1 MKKILLFIVL
11 CILSV
16 AGMLQNSVFAQT
28 ILWSN
33 SFNTPSD
40 WVINNTAGTPGL
52 GWEFSSNPAAIPVT
66 QLSPFASTT
75 AANGFLFV
83 NSDANN
89 TADFDGT
96 FINTTATTSAT
107 INLTGQPVVRLR
119 YQHNFRWWHDT
130 RGVSVSADNGATWTD
145 FEMSNEAD
153 YSLPNQNAG
162 NPEQTVIDISSI
174 AGNQAQV
181 KIRFYYNDHDWW
193 GWYWA
198 VDDVALFVPEDNDL
212 VMLGGYWGS
221 TGAWGIRMP
230 YYQIPLSQLA
240 PLDVSGIVKNNGT
253 LDQNDVVFTAA
264 LASGTWSESSVPTL
278 VPAGATNTISL
289 TAALTPPAI
298 VATHEINMSISS
310 SATDALPADNS
321 ITGAATISINNY
333 IYARDNG
340 SATNSSIYNQG
351 EGFFAGNI
359 FDIFAPANLSG
370 IDAYIGANAVAGA
383 EVYARLYSVDP
394 TATTT
399 AAAFVFVDE
408 SAPYILTADDL
419 GQKITLVLT
428 APLSAGVS
436 YVVVLGS
443 YGDGGATN
451 DLMISTA
458 GVSEAS
464 TSYYYDM
471 TDYTWYYTT
480 STPMVRMNFGCIF
493 CSTSAVLSGSTTI
506 CPGATTNL
514 SVAVTGGAPYYEVT
528 VTDGTNN
535 YSSTSASPVSIP
547 VSPSVTSTY
556 TIESVTGG
564 GGTGTGNSG
573 EATVTL
579 TAIPEEPTGL
589 SCWQT
594 ANLNTSTCS
603 WDVSGTQAQA
613 PTGLSC
619 WQTTTFNT
627 ATCTWDVS
635 GEQAAQPTL
644 ACYETAV
651 FNTATCA
658 WVVSGPKTP
667 QKMSYQAVIR
677 NSTDSLLISTPVGM
691 RISLV
696 QGTPSGTVVFS
707 ETQTAITNANGL
719 VSLQIGMG
727 TVVTGTFAC
736 IDWAAGPYYVKTE
749 TDLAGGT
756 NYTIISS
763 NEIQSVPYALFSE
776 NGIAPGTVAGE
787 MNYWNGTAWVTVAPG
802 TNNQN
807 LTFCNGVPTW
817 GPCPE

>member
-1 MKKILLFIVL
+1 MKKIYICLLGFFTASAFTAQV
-11 CILSV
+11 
-16 AGMLQNSVFAQT
+16 QNSNFSPLEKKNSHIVGQIKPSKLTQNTKET

-145 FEMSNEAD
+145 FEMSNEND

-181 KIRFYYNDHDWW
+181 KIRFYYNDNDYW

-221 TGAWGIRMP
+221 TGAWGARLP

-240 PLDVSGIVKNNGT
+240 PLDVAGIVKNYGA

-264 LASGTWSESSVPTL
+264 LASGVWSGSSAPEAVLT
-278 VPAGATNTISL
+278 GATDTISL

-298 VATHEINMSISS
+298 VATHVINMSVSS
-310 SATDALPADNS
+310 SATDAVPADNS
-321 ITGAATISINNY
+321 LLAAASVSVNNF
-333 IYARDNG
+333 IYARDKG
-340 SATNSSIYNQG
+340 TATNGTYNQG
-351 EGFFAGNI
+351 MGFEAGNV
-359 FDIFAPANLSG
+359 FDIYAAANLSG
-370 IDAYIGANAVAGA
+370 IDAYIATNAVAGA
-383 EVYARLYSVDP
+383 EVYAKLYSVDP

-408 SAPYILTADDL
+408 SAPYILTAADL
-419 GQKITLVLT
+419 GQKITLALSAGA

-451 DLMISTA
+451 DLVISTA

-471 TDYTWYYTT
+471 TDNTWYYTT
-480 STPMVRMNFGCIF
+480 STPMVRMNF
-493 CSTSAVLSGSTTI
+493 
-506 CPGATTNL
+506 
-514 SVAVTGGAPYYEVT
+514 
-528 VTDGTNN
+528 D
-535 YSSTSASPVSIP
+535 
-547 VSPSVTSTY
+547 PSVGVNEVEDNLGLRVFPNPANEVINISLNK
-556 TIESVTGG
+556 EVS
-564 GGTGTGNSG
+564 
-573 EATVTL
+573 ATL
-579 TAIPEEPTGL
+579 TL
-589 SCWQT
+589 
-594 ANLNTSTCS
+594 L
-603 WDVSGTQAQA
+603 DVSGKVVRTQALNGIS
-613 PTGLSC
+613 TSI
-619 WQTTTFNT
+619 NT
-627 ATCTWDVS
+627 ASLNSGVYFVTINDGTSVS
-635 GEQAAQPTL
+635 TQK
-644 ACYETAV
+644 
-651 FNTATCA
+651 
-658 WVVSGPKTP
+658 VVIK
-667 QKMSYQAVIR
+667 K
-677 NSTDSLLISTPVGM
+677 
-691 RISLV
+691 
-696 QGTPSGTVVFS
+696 
-707 ETQTAITNANGL
+707 
-719 VSLQIGMG
+719 
-727 TVVTGTFAC
+727 
-736 IDWAAGPYYVKTE
+736 
-749 TDLAGGT
+749 
-756 NYTIISS
+756 
-763 NEIQSVPYALFSE
+763 
-776 NGIAPGTVAGE
+776 
-787 MNYWNGTAWVTVAPG
+787 
-802 TNNQN
+802 
-807 LTFCNGVPTW
+807 
-817 GPCPE
+817 

>member
-1 MKKILLFIVL
+1 MKKIYICLLGFFTASAFTAQV
-11 CILSV
+11 
-16 AGMLQNSVFAQT
+16 QNSNFSPLERKNSHLVGQIKPSKLTQNTKET

-181 KIRFYYNDHDWW
+181 KIRFYYNDNDYW

-221 TGAWGIRMP
+221 TGAWGARLP

-240 PLDVSGIVKNNGT
+240 PLDVAGIVKNYGA

-264 LASGTWSESSVPTL
+264 LASGVWSGSSAPEAVL
-278 VPAGATNTISL
+278 AGATDTISL
-289 TAALTPPAI
+289 TAALTPPPI
-298 VATHEINMSISS
+298 VATHVINMSVSS
-310 SATDALPADNS
+310 SATDAVPADNS
-321 ITGAATISINNY
+321 ILAAASVSVNNF
-333 IYARDNG
+333 IYARDKG
-340 SATNSSIYNQG
+340 TATNGTYNQG
-351 EGFFAGNI
+351 MGFEAGNV
-359 FDIFAPANLSG
+359 FDIYAAANLSG
-370 IDAYIGANAVAGA
+370 IDAYIETNAVAGA
-383 EVYARLYSVDP
+383 EVYAKLYSVDP

-408 SAPYILTADDL
+408 SAPYILTAADL
-419 GQKITLVLT
+419 GQKITLALSAGA

-451 DLMISTA
+451 DLVISTA

-471 TDYTWYYTT
+471 TDNTWYYTT
-480 STPMVRMNFGCIF
+480 STPMVRMNF
-493 CSTSAVLSGSTTI
+493 
-506 CPGATTNL
+506 
-514 SVAVTGGAPYYEVT
+514 
-528 VTDGTNN
+528 D
-535 YSSTSASPVSIP
+535 
-547 VSPSVTSTY
+547 PSVGVNEVEDNLGLRVFPNPANEVINISLNK
-556 TIESVTGG
+556 EVS
-564 GGTGTGNSG
+564 
-573 EATVTL
+573 ATL
-579 TAIPEEPTGL
+579 TL
-589 SCWQT
+589 
-594 ANLNTSTCS
+594 L
-603 WDVSGTQAQA
+603 DVSGKVVRTQ
-613 PTGLSC
+613 TLNGIS
-619 WQTTTFNT
+619 TSINT
-627 ATCTWDVS
+627 ASLNSGVYFVTINDGTSVS
-635 GEQAAQPTL
+635 TQK
-644 ACYETAV
+644 
-651 FNTATCA
+651 
-658 WVVSGPKTP
+658 VVIK
-667 QKMSYQAVIR
+667 K
-677 NSTDSLLISTPVGM
+677 
-691 RISLV
+691 
-696 QGTPSGTVVFS
+696 
-707 ETQTAITNANGL
+707 
-719 VSLQIGMG
+719 
-727 TVVTGTFAC
+727 
-736 IDWAAGPYYVKTE
+736 
-749 TDLAGGT
+749 
-756 NYTIISS
+756 
-763 NEIQSVPYALFSE
+763 
-776 NGIAPGTVAGE
+776 
-787 MNYWNGTAWVTVAPG
+787 
-802 TNNQN
+802 
-807 LTFCNGVPTW
+807 
-817 GPCPE
+817 

>member
-1 MKKILLFIVL
+1 MKKIYICLLGFFTASAFTAQV
-11 CILSV
+11 
-16 AGMLQNSVFAQT
+16 QNSNFSPLEKKNSHIVGQIKPSKLTQNTKET

-145 FEMSNEAD
+145 FEMSNEND

-198 VDDVALFVPEDNDL
+198 VDDVALFVPEDYDL

-221 TGAWGIRMP
+221 TGAWGARLP

-240 PLDVSGIVKNNGT
+240 PLDVAGIVKNYGA

-264 LASGTWSESSVPTL
+264 LASGVWSGSSAPEAVL
-278 VPAGATNTISL
+278 AGATDTISL
-289 TAALTPPAI
+289 TAALTPPPI
-298 VATHEINMSISS
+298 VATHVINMSVSS
-310 SATDALPADNS
+310 SATDAVPADNS
-321 ITGAATISINNY
+321 ILAAASVSVNNF
-333 IYARDNG
+333 IYARDKG
-340 SATNSSIYNQG
+340 TATNGTYNQG
-351 EGFFAGNI
+351 MGFEAGNV
-359 FDIFAPANLSG
+359 FDIYAAANLSG
-370 IDAYIGANAVAGA
+370 IDAYIDADAVVGA

-408 SAPYILTADDL
+408 SAPYILTPADL
-419 GQKITLVLT
+419 GQKITLALSAGA

-443 YGDGGATN
+443 YGDNGATF
-451 DLMISTA
+451 DLVISTA

-471 TDYTWYYTT
+471 TDNTWYYTT
-480 STPMVRMNFGCIF
+480 STPMVRMNF
-493 CSTSAVLSGSTTI
+493 
-506 CPGATTNL
+506 
-514 SVAVTGGAPYYEVT
+514 
-528 VTDGTNN
+528 D
-535 YSSTSASPVSIP
+535 
-547 VSPSVTSTY
+547 PSVGINEVENNLGITVFPNPANEVINISLNK
-556 TIESVTGG
+556 EVS
-564 GGTGTGNSG
+564 
-573 EATVTL
+573 AT
-579 TAIPEEPTGL
+579 L
-589 SCWQT
+589 S
-594 ANLNTSTCS
+594 LL
-603 WDVSGTQAQA
+603 DVSGKVVKTQVLN
-613 PTGLSC
+613 GLS
-619 WQTTTFNT
+619 T
-627 ATCTWDVS
+627 S
-635 GEQAAQPTL
+635 
-644 ACYETAV
+644 
-651 FNTATCA
+651 
-658 WVVSGPKTP
+658 
-667 QKMSYQAVIR
+667 
-677 NSTDSLLISTPVGM
+677 ISTA
-691 RISLV
+691 SLNSGV
-696 QGTPSGTVVFS
+696 YFVTINDGTSVSTQKVV
-707 ETQTAITNANGL
+707 I
-719 VSLQIGMG
+719 
-727 TVVTGTFAC
+727 
-736 IDWAAGPYYVKTE
+736 KK
-749 TDLAGGT
+749 
-756 NYTIISS
+756 
-763 NEIQSVPYALFSE
+763 
-776 NGIAPGTVAGE
+776 
-787 MNYWNGTAWVTVAPG
+787 
-802 TNNQN
+802 
-807 LTFCNGVPTW
+807 
-817 GPCPE
+817 

>member
-1 MKKILLFIVL
+1 MKKIYICLLGFFTASAFTAQV
-11 CILSV
+11 
-16 AGMLQNSVFAQT
+16 QNSNFSPLEKKNSHLVGQIKPSKLTQNTKET

-181 KIRFYYNDHDWW
+181 KIRFYYNDNDYWA
-193 GWYWA
+193 WYWA

-221 TGAWGIRMP
+221 TGAWGARLP

-240 PLDVSGIVKNNGT
+240 PLDVAGIVKNYGA

-264 LASGTWSESSVPTL
+264 LASGVWSGSSAPEAVL
-278 VPAGATNTISL
+278 AGATDTISL
-289 TAALTPPAI
+289 TAALTPPPI
-298 VATHEINMSISS
+298 VATHVINMSVSS
-310 SATDALPADNS
+310 SATDAVPADNS
-321 ITGAATISINNY
+321 ILAAASVSVNNF
-333 IYARDNG
+333 IYARDKG
-340 SATNSSIYNQG
+340 TATNGTYNQG
-351 EGFFAGNI
+351 MGFEAGNV
-359 FDIFAPANLSG
+359 FDIYAAANLSG
-370 IDAYIGANAVAGA
+370 IDAYIDADAVVGA

-408 SAPYILTADDL
+408 SAPYILTAADL
-419 GQKITLVLT
+419 GQKITLALSAGA

-451 DLMISTA
+451 DLVISTA

-471 TDYTWYYTT
+471 TDNTWYYTT
-480 STPMVRMNFGCIF
+480 STPMVRMNF
-493 CSTSAVLSGSTTI
+493 
-506 CPGATTNL
+506 
-514 SVAVTGGAPYYEVT
+514 
-528 VTDGTNN
+528 D
-535 YSSTSASPVSIP
+535 
-547 VSPSVTSTY
+547 PSVGVNEVEDNLGLRVFPNPANEVINISLNK
-556 TIESVTGG
+556 EVS
-564 GGTGTGNSG
+564 
-573 EATVTL
+573 ATL
-579 TAIPEEPTGL
+579 TL
-589 SCWQT
+589 
-594 ANLNTSTCS
+594 L
-603 WDVSGTQAQA
+603 DVSGKVVRTQALNGIS
-613 PTGLSC
+613 TSI
-619 WQTTTFNT
+619 NT
-627 ATCTWDVS
+627 ASLNSGVYFVTINDGTSVS
-635 GEQAAQPTL
+635 TQK
-644 ACYETAV
+644 
-651 FNTATCA
+651 
-658 WVVSGPKTP
+658 VVIK
-667 QKMSYQAVIR
+667 K
-677 NSTDSLLISTPVGM
+677 
-691 RISLV
+691 
-696 QGTPSGTVVFS
+696 
-707 ETQTAITNANGL
+707 
-719 VSLQIGMG
+719 
-727 TVVTGTFAC
+727 
-736 IDWAAGPYYVKTE
+736 
-749 TDLAGGT
+749 
-756 NYTIISS
+756 
-763 NEIQSVPYALFSE
+763 
-776 NGIAPGTVAGE
+776 
-787 MNYWNGTAWVTVAPG
+787 
-802 TNNQN
+802 
-807 LTFCNGVPTW
+807 
-817 GPCPE
+817 

>member
-1 MKKILLFIVL
+1 MKKIYICLLGFFTASAFTAQV
-11 CILSV
+11 
-16 AGMLQNSVFAQT
+16 QNSNFSPLERKNSHLVGQIKPSKLTQNTKET

-181 KIRFYYNDHDWW
+181 KIRFYYNDNDYWA
-193 GWYWA
+193 WYWA

-221 TGAWGIRMP
+221 TGAWGARLP

-240 PLDVSGIVKNNGT
+240 PLDVAGIVKNYGA

-264 LASGTWSESSVPTL
+264 LASGAWSGSSAPEAVL
-278 VPAGATNTISL
+278 SGANDTISL
-289 TAALTPPAI
+289 TAALTPPPI
-298 VATHEINMSISS
+298 VATHVINMSVSS
-310 SATDALPADNS
+310 SATDAVPADNS
-321 ITGAATISINNY
+321 ILAAASVSVNNF
-333 IYARDNG
+333 IYARDKG
-340 SATNSSIYNQG
+340 TATNGTYNQG
-351 EGFFAGNI
+351 MGFEAGNV
-359 FDIFAPANLSG
+359 FDIYAAANLSG
-370 IDAYIGANAVAGA
+370 IDAYIATNAVAGA
-383 EVYARLYSVDP
+383 EVYAKLYSVDP

-408 SAPYILTADDL
+408 SAPYILTAADL
-419 GQKITLVLT
+419 GQKITLALSAGA

-451 DLMISTA
+451 DLVISTA

-471 TDYTWYYTT
+471 TDNTWYYTT
-480 STPMVRMNFGCIF
+480 STPMVRMNF
-493 CSTSAVLSGSTTI
+493 
-506 CPGATTNL
+506 
-514 SVAVTGGAPYYEVT
+514 
-528 VTDGTNN
+528 D
-535 YSSTSASPVSIP
+535 
-547 VSPSVTSTY
+547 PSVGVNEVEDNLGLRVFPNPANEVINISLNK
-556 TIESVTGG
+556 EVS
-564 GGTGTGNSG
+564 
-573 EATVTL
+573 ATL
-579 TAIPEEPTGL
+579 TL
-589 SCWQT
+589 
-594 ANLNTSTCS
+594 L
-603 WDVSGTQAQA
+603 DVSGKVVRTQSLNGIS
-613 PTGLSC
+613 TSI
-619 WQTTTFNT
+619 NT
-627 ATCTWDVS
+627 ASLNSGVYFVTINDGTSVS
-635 GEQAAQPTL
+635 TQK
-644 ACYETAV
+644 
-651 FNTATCA
+651 
-658 WVVSGPKTP
+658 VVIK
-667 QKMSYQAVIR
+667 K
-677 NSTDSLLISTPVGM
+677 
-691 RISLV
+691 
-696 QGTPSGTVVFS
+696 
-707 ETQTAITNANGL
+707 
-719 VSLQIGMG
+719 
-727 TVVTGTFAC
+727 
-736 IDWAAGPYYVKTE
+736 
-749 TDLAGGT
+749 
-756 NYTIISS
+756 
-763 NEIQSVPYALFSE
+763 
-776 NGIAPGTVAGE
+776 
-787 MNYWNGTAWVTVAPG
+787 
-802 TNNQN
+802 
-807 LTFCNGVPTW
+807 
-817 GPCPE
+817 

>member
-1 MKKILLFIVL
+1 MKKIYICLLGFFTASAFTAQV
-11 CILSV
+11 
-16 AGMLQNSVFAQT
+16 QNSNFSPLERKNSHLVGQIKPSKLTQNTKET

-145 FEMSNEAD
+145 FEMSNEND

-181 KIRFYYNDHDWW
+181 KIRFYYNDNDYW

-221 TGAWGIRMP
+221 TGAWGARLP

-240 PLDVSGIVKNNGT
+240 PLDVAGIVKNYGA

-264 LASGTWSESSVPTL
+264 LASGVWSGSSAPEAVL
-278 VPAGATNTISL
+278 AGATDTISL

-298 VATHEINMSISS
+298 VATHVINMSVSS
-310 SATDALPADNS
+310 SATDAVPADNS
-321 ITGAATISINNY
+321 LLAAASVSVNNF
-333 IYARDNG
+333 IYARDKG
-340 SATNSSIYNQG
+340 TATNGTYNQG
-351 EGFFAGNI
+351 MGFEAGNV
-359 FDIFAPANLSG
+359 FDIYAAANLSG
-370 IDAYIGANAVAGA
+370 IDAYIATNAVAGA
-383 EVYARLYSVDP
+383 EVYAKLYSVDP

-408 SAPYILTADDL
+408 SAPYILTAADL
-419 GQKITLVLT
+419 GQKITLALSAGA

-451 DLMISTA
+451 DLVISTA

-471 TDYTWYYTT
+471 TDNTWYYTT
-480 STPMVRMNFGCIF
+480 STPMVRMNF
-493 CSTSAVLSGSTTI
+493 
-506 CPGATTNL
+506 
-514 SVAVTGGAPYYEVT
+514 
-528 VTDGTNN
+528 D
-535 YSSTSASPVSIP
+535 
-547 VSPSVTSTY
+547 PSVGVNEVEDNLGLRVFPNPANEVINISLNK
-556 TIESVTGG
+556 EVS
-564 GGTGTGNSG
+564 
-573 EATVTL
+573 ATL
-579 TAIPEEPTGL
+579 TL
-589 SCWQT
+589 
-594 ANLNTSTCS
+594 L
-603 WDVSGTQAQA
+603 DVSGKVVRTQALNGIS
-613 PTGLSC
+613 TSI
-619 WQTTTFNT
+619 NT
-627 ATCTWDVS
+627 ASLNSGVYFVTINDGTSVS
-635 GEQAAQPTL
+635 TQK
-644 ACYETAV
+644 
-651 FNTATCA
+651 
-658 WVVSGPKTP
+658 VVIK
-667 QKMSYQAVIR
+667 K
-677 NSTDSLLISTPVGM
+677 
-691 RISLV
+691 
-696 QGTPSGTVVFS
+696 
-707 ETQTAITNANGL
+707 
-719 VSLQIGMG
+719 
-727 TVVTGTFAC
+727 
-736 IDWAAGPYYVKTE
+736 
-749 TDLAGGT
+749 
-756 NYTIISS
+756 
-763 NEIQSVPYALFSE
+763 
-776 NGIAPGTVAGE
+776 
-787 MNYWNGTAWVTVAPG
+787 
-802 TNNQN
+802 
-807 LTFCNGVPTW
+807 
-817 GPCPE
+817 

>member
-1 MKKILLFIVL
+1 
-11 CILSV
+11 
-16 AGMLQNSVFAQT
+16 MLQNSVCTQT

-52 GWEFSSNPAAIPVT
+52 GWEFSSDPAAIPVSI
-66 QLSPFASTT
+66 LSPFASTT

-96 FINTTATTSAT
+96 FINTTASTSAT
-107 INLTGQPVVRLR
+107 INLTGQPVVLLR

-145 FEMSNEAD
+145 FEMSNETD
-153 YSLPNQNAG
+153 YSLPNQSSG

-181 KIRFYYNDHDWW
+181 KIRFYFNDNDYW

-221 TGAWGIRMP
+221 TGASGIRMP

-240 PLDVSGIVKNNGT
+240 PLDVSGIVKNNGA

-264 LASGTWSESSVPTL
+264 LASGVWSGSSAPEAVL
-278 VPAGATNTISL
+278 NGATDTISL
-289 TAALTPPAI
+289 TAALTPPPI
-298 VATHEINMSISS
+298 VATHVINMSVSS
-310 SATDALPADNS
+310 SATDAVPADNS
-321 ITGAATISINNY
+321 ILAAASVSVNNY
-333 IYARDNG
+333 IYARDKG
-340 SATNSSIYNQG
+340 TATNVIYNAG
-351 EGFFAGNI
+351 DGFEAGNI

-383 EVYARLYSVDP
+383 EVYAKLYSVDP
-394 TATTT
+394 TATST

-408 SAPYILTADDL
+408 SGPYILTAADL
-419 GQKITLVLT
+419 GQKITLALGAGA
-428 APLSAGVS
+428 APLSAGSS
-436 YVVVLGS
+436 YLVVLGS

-451 DLMISTA
+451 DLMISSS

-471 TDYTWYYTT
+471 TDNTWYYTT

-514 SVAVTGGAPYYEVT
+514 SVAVTGGVPPYTVT
-528 VTDGTNN
+528 VTDGINN
-535 YSSTSASPVSIP
+535 YSATNCCSTTVSIP

-556 TIESVTGG
+556 TIVSVTGG

-579 TAIPEEPTGL
+579 TPIPEEPTGL

-603 WDVSGTQAQA
+603 WDVSGTQEIA
-613 PTGLSC
+613 PGLSC
-619 WQTTTFNT
+619 WQTAAFNT

-635 GEQAAQPTL
+635 GEQAVQPTL

-651 FNTATCA
+651 FNTTTCA

-667 QKMSYQAVIR
+667 QKMSYQAIIR
-677 NSTDSLLISTPVGM
+677 NSADSLLISTPVGM

-736 IDWAAGPYYVKTE
+736 INWAAGPYYVKTE

>member
-1 MKKILLFIVL
+1 MKKIYICLLGFFTASAFTAQV
-11 CILSV
+11 
-16 AGMLQNSVFAQT
+16 QNSNFSPLERKNSHLVGQIKPSKLTQNTKET

-145 FEMSNEAD
+145 FEMSNEND

-181 KIRFYYNDHDWW
+181 KIRFYYNDNDYW

-221 TGAWGIRMP
+221 TGAWGARLP

-240 PLDVSGIVKNNGT
+240 PLDVAGIVKNYGA

-264 LASGTWSESSVPTL
+264 LASGVWSGSSAPEAVLT
-278 VPAGATNTISL
+278 GATDTISL

-298 VATHEINMSISS
+298 VATHVINMSVSS
-310 SATDALPADNS
+310 SATDAVPADNS
-321 ITGAATISINNY
+321 ILAAASVSVNNF
-333 IYARDNG
+333 IYARDKG
-340 SATNSSIYNQG
+340 TATNGTYNQG
-351 EGFFAGNI
+351 MGFEAGNV
-359 FDIFAPANLSG
+359 FDIYAAANLSG
-370 IDAYIGANAVAGA
+370 IDAYIATNAVAGA
-383 EVYARLYSVDP
+383 EVYAKLYSVDP

-408 SAPYILTADDL
+408 SAPYILTAADL
-419 GQKITLVLT
+419 GQKITLALSAGA

-451 DLMISTA
+451 DLVISTA

-471 TDYTWYYTT
+471 TDNTWYYTT
-480 STPMVRMNFGCIF
+480 STPMVRMNF
-493 CSTSAVLSGSTTI
+493 
-506 CPGATTNL
+506 
-514 SVAVTGGAPYYEVT
+514 
-528 VTDGTNN
+528 D
-535 YSSTSASPVSIP
+535 
-547 VSPSVTSTY
+547 PSVGVNEVEDNLGLRVFPNPANEVINISLNK
-556 TIESVTGG
+556 EVS
-564 GGTGTGNSG
+564 
-573 EATVTL
+573 ATL
-579 TAIPEEPTGL
+579 TL
-589 SCWQT
+589 
-594 ANLNTSTCS
+594 L
-603 WDVSGTQAQA
+603 DVSGKVVRTQALNGIS
-613 PTGLSC
+613 TSI
-619 WQTTTFNT
+619 NT
-627 ATCTWDVS
+627 ASLNSGVYFVTINDGTSVS
-635 GEQAAQPTL
+635 TQK
-644 ACYETAV
+644 
-651 FNTATCA
+651 
-658 WVVSGPKTP
+658 VVIK
-667 QKMSYQAVIR
+667 K
-677 NSTDSLLISTPVGM
+677 
-691 RISLV
+691 
-696 QGTPSGTVVFS
+696 
-707 ETQTAITNANGL
+707 
-719 VSLQIGMG
+719 
-727 TVVTGTFAC
+727 
-736 IDWAAGPYYVKTE
+736 
-749 TDLAGGT
+749 
-756 NYTIISS
+756 
-763 NEIQSVPYALFSE
+763 
-776 NGIAPGTVAGE
+776 
-787 MNYWNGTAWVTVAPG
+787 
-802 TNNQN
+802 
-807 LTFCNGVPTW
+807 
-817 GPCPE
+817 

>member
-1 MKKILLFIVL
+1 MKKIYICLLGFFTASAFTAQV
-11 CILSV
+11 
-16 AGMLQNSVFAQT
+16 QNSNFSPLERKNSHLVGQIKPSKLTQNTKET

-145 FEMSNEAD
+145 FEMSNEND

-181 KIRFYYNDHDWW
+181 KIRFYYNDNDYW

-221 TGAWGIRMP
+221 TGAWGARLP

-240 PLDVSGIVKNNGT
+240 PLDVAGIVKNYGA

-264 LASGTWSESSVPTL
+264 LASGVWSGSSAPEAVLT
-278 VPAGATNTISL
+278 GATDTISL

-298 VATHEINMSISS
+298 VATHVINMSVSS
-310 SATDALPADNS
+310 SATDAVPADNS
-321 ITGAATISINNY
+321 LLAAASVSVNNF
-333 IYARDNG
+333 IYARDKG
-340 SATNSSIYNQG
+340 TATNGTYNQG
-351 EGFFAGNI
+351 MGFEAGNV
-359 FDIFAPANLSG
+359 FDIYAAANLSG
-370 IDAYIGANAVAGA
+370 IDTYIDAGAVVGA
-383 EVYARLYSVDP
+383 EVYAKLYSVDP

-408 SAPYILTADDL
+408 SAPYILTAADL
-419 GQKITLVLT
+419 GQKITLALSAGA

-451 DLMISTA
+451 DLVISTA

-471 TDYTWYYTT
+471 TDNTWYYTT
-480 STPMVRMNFGCIF
+480 STPMVRMNF
-493 CSTSAVLSGSTTI
+493 
-506 CPGATTNL
+506 
-514 SVAVTGGAPYYEVT
+514 
-528 VTDGTNN
+528 D
-535 YSSTSASPVSIP
+535 
-547 VSPSVTSTY
+547 PSVGFNEVEDNLGLRVFPNPANEVINISLNK
-556 TIESVTGG
+556 EVS
-564 GGTGTGNSG
+564 
-573 EATVTL
+573 ATL
-579 TAIPEEPTGL
+579 TL
-589 SCWQT
+589 
-594 ANLNTSTCS
+594 L
-603 WDVSGTQAQA
+603 DVSGKVVRTQALNGIS
-613 PTGLSC
+613 TSI
-619 WQTTTFNT
+619 NT
-627 ATCTWDVS
+627 ASLNSGVYFVTINDGTSVS
-635 GEQAAQPTL
+635 TQK
-644 ACYETAV
+644 
-651 FNTATCA
+651 
-658 WVVSGPKTP
+658 VVIK
-667 QKMSYQAVIR
+667 K
-677 NSTDSLLISTPVGM
+677 
-691 RISLV
+691 
-696 QGTPSGTVVFS
+696 
-707 ETQTAITNANGL
+707 
-719 VSLQIGMG
+719 
-727 TVVTGTFAC
+727 
-736 IDWAAGPYYVKTE
+736 
-749 TDLAGGT
+749 
-756 NYTIISS
+756 
-763 NEIQSVPYALFSE
+763 
-776 NGIAPGTVAGE
+776 
-787 MNYWNGTAWVTVAPG
+787 
-802 TNNQN
+802 
-807 LTFCNGVPTW
+807 
-817 GPCPE
+817 

>member
-1 MKKILLFIVL
+1 MKKIYICLLGFFTASAFTAQV
-11 CILSV
+11 
-16 AGMLQNSVFAQT
+16 QNSNFSPLEKKNSHLVGQIKPSKLTQNTKET

-181 KIRFYYNDHDWW
+181 KIRFYYNDNDYWA
-193 GWYWA
+193 WYWA

-221 TGAWGIRMP
+221 TGAWGARLP

-240 PLDVSGIVKNNGT
+240 PLDVAGIVKNYGG

-264 LASGTWSESSVPTL
+264 LASGVWSGSSAAEAVL
-278 VPAGATNTISL
+278 AGATDTISL
-289 TAALTPPAI
+289 TAALTPPPI
-298 VATHEINMSISS
+298 VATHVINMSVSS
-310 SATDALPADNS
+310 SATDAVPADNS
-321 ITGAATISINNY
+321 ILAAASVSVNNF
-333 IYARDNG
+333 IYARDKG
-340 SATNSSIYNQG
+340 TATNGTYNQG
-351 EGFFAGNI
+351 MGFEAGNV
-359 FDIFAPANLSG
+359 FDIYAAANLSG
-370 IDAYIGANAVAGA
+370 IDAYIDAGAVVGA
-383 EVYARLYSVDP
+383 EVYAKLYSVDP

-408 SAPYILTADDL
+408 SAPYILTPADL
-419 GQKITLVLT
+419 GQKITLALSAGA

-451 DLMISTA
+451 DLVISTA

-471 TDYTWYYTT
+471 TDNTWYYTT
-480 STPMVRMNFGCIF
+480 STPMVRMNFDPSVGVNEVEDNLGLRVFPNPANEVINISLNKEVSATLTLLDISGKVVKTQALNGI
-493 CSTSAVLSGSTTI
+493 STSINTASLNSGVYFVTI
-506 CPGATTNL
+506 N
-514 SVAVTGGAPYYEVT
+514 
-528 VTDGTNN
+528 DGT
-535 YSSTSASPVSIP
+535 SVST
-547 VSPSVTSTY
+547 
-556 TIESVTGG
+556 
-564 GGTGTGNSG
+564 
-573 EATVTL
+573 
-579 TAIPEEPTGL
+579 
-589 SCWQT
+589 QK
-594 ANLNTSTCS
+594 
-603 WDVSGTQAQA
+603 
-613 PTGLSC
+613 
-619 WQTTTFNT
+619 
-627 ATCTWDVS
+627 
-635 GEQAAQPTL
+635 
-644 ACYETAV
+644 
-651 FNTATCA
+651 
-658 WVVSGPKTP
+658 VVIK
-667 QKMSYQAVIR
+667 K
-677 NSTDSLLISTPVGM
+677 
-691 RISLV
+691 
-696 QGTPSGTVVFS
+696 
-707 ETQTAITNANGL
+707 
-719 VSLQIGMG
+719 
-727 TVVTGTFAC
+727 
-736 IDWAAGPYYVKTE
+736 
-749 TDLAGGT
+749 
-756 NYTIISS
+756 
-763 NEIQSVPYALFSE
+763 
-776 NGIAPGTVAGE
+776 
-787 MNYWNGTAWVTVAPG
+787 
-802 TNNQN
+802 
-807 LTFCNGVPTW
+807 
-817 GPCPE
+817 

>member
-1 MKKILLFIVL
+1 MKKIYICLLGFFTASAFTAQV
-11 CILSV
+11 
-16 AGMLQNSVFAQT
+16 QNSNFSPLEKKNSHLVGQIKPSKLTQNTKET

-145 FEMSNEAD
+145 FEMSNEND

-181 KIRFYYNDHDWW
+181 KIRFYYNDNDYW

-221 TGAWGIRMP
+221 TGAWGARLP

-240 PLDVSGIVKNNGT
+240 PLDVAGIVKNYGA

-264 LASGTWSESSVPTL
+264 LASGVWSGSSAPEAVL
-278 VPAGATNTISL
+278 AGATDTISL
-289 TAALTPPAI
+289 TAALTPPPI
-298 VATHEINMSISS
+298 VATHVINMSVSS
-310 SATDALPADNS
+310 SATDAVPADNS
-321 ITGAATISINNY
+321 LLAAASVSVNNF
-333 IYARDNG
+333 IYARDKG
-340 SATNSSIYNQG
+340 TATNGTYNQG
-351 EGFFAGNI
+351 MGFEAGNV
-359 FDIFAPANLSG
+359 FDIYAAANLSG
-370 IDAYIGANAVAGA
+370 IDAYIATNAVAGA
-383 EVYARLYSVDP
+383 EVYAKLYSVDP

-408 SAPYILTADDL
+408 SAPYILTAADL
-419 GQKITLVLT
+419 GQKITLALSAGA

-451 DLMISTA
+451 DLVISTA

-471 TDYTWYYTT
+471 TDNTWYYTT
-480 STPMVRMNFGCIF
+480 STPMVRMNF
-493 CSTSAVLSGSTTI
+493 
-506 CPGATTNL
+506 
-514 SVAVTGGAPYYEVT
+514 
-528 VTDGTNN
+528 D
-535 YSSTSASPVSIP
+535 
-547 VSPSVTSTY
+547 PSVGVNEVEDNLGLRVFPNPANEVINISLNK
-556 TIESVTGG
+556 EVS
-564 GGTGTGNSG
+564 
-573 EATVTL
+573 ATL
-579 TAIPEEPTGL
+579 TL
-589 SCWQT
+589 
-594 ANLNTSTCS
+594 L
-603 WDVSGTQAQA
+603 DVSGKVVRTQALNGIS
-613 PTGLSC
+613 TSI
-619 WQTTTFNT
+619 NT
-627 ATCTWDVS
+627 ASLNSGVYFVTINDGTSVS
-635 GEQAAQPTL
+635 TQK
-644 ACYETAV
+644 
-651 FNTATCA
+651 
-658 WVVSGPKTP
+658 VVIK
-667 QKMSYQAVIR
+667 K
-677 NSTDSLLISTPVGM
+677 
-691 RISLV
+691 
-696 QGTPSGTVVFS
+696 
-707 ETQTAITNANGL
+707 
-719 VSLQIGMG
+719 
-727 TVVTGTFAC
+727 
-736 IDWAAGPYYVKTE
+736 
-749 TDLAGGT
+749 
-756 NYTIISS
+756 
-763 NEIQSVPYALFSE
+763 
-776 NGIAPGTVAGE
+776 
-787 MNYWNGTAWVTVAPG
+787 
-802 TNNQN
+802 
-807 LTFCNGVPTW
+807 
-817 GPCPE
+817 